1 MERRTFTMGLAAAA
15 ALGVPRVRAQ
25 ADRTVKL
32 VVPFPP
38 GAATDQIARALAQ
51 KLAPRLGQPVVVD
64 NKGGAA
70 GAIGS
75 DFVAKSAPDGNT
87 LLLGTIST
95 HGTNPAVTKT
105 AYDPV
110 ADFSHISL
118 LATSPLVFLSHP
130 AVPGRN
136 LEEFVAHARARPGMA
151 YGSNGN
157 GSYNHLAVELLKSR
171 AQVDLLHV
179 PYKGAA
185 PLMADL
191 AAGQIQFGAADLAGA
206 TQFIRPGKLKGLAV
220 AATQPWPGFDLPTV
234 IDSGY
239 AGFEVSVWY
248 ALFGPANL
256 PAETVARIHSAV
268 AESIEAP
275 DFRQRLLSQGTL
287 AQSETPVQ
295 LRDRVAK
302 ENARW
307 SAVARAAGVTAD

>member
-1 MERRTFTMGLAAAA
+1 MERRTFTMAMAAAA

-25 ADRTVKL
+25 ADRTIKL

-38 GAATDQIARALAQ
+38 GAATDQIARALAM
-51 KLAPRLGQPVVVD
+51 KLTPRLGQPVVVE

-75 DFVAKSAPDGNT
+75 DFVAKAAPDGNT
-87 LLLGTIST
+87 LLVGTIST

-105 AYDPV
+105 PYDPV
-110 ADFSHISL
+110 TDFSHISL

-136 LEEFVAHARARPGMA
+136 LEEFIAHARAHRGLA

-157 GSYNHLAVELLKSR
+157 GSYNHLAVELLKNQ
-171 AQVDLLHV
+171 AQVELLHV

-191 AAGQIQFGAADLAGA
+191 AAGQVHFGAADLAGA

-220 AATQPWPGFDLPTV
+220 ASRRRWEGFELPTV
-234 IDSGY
+234 IESGY
-239 AGFEVSVWY
+239 PGFEVSVWY
-248 ALFGPANL
+248 GLFGPANL
-256 PAETVARIHSAV
+256 PTETVDRLHAAV

-275 DFRQRLLSQGTL
+275 DFRQRFLSLGTL
-287 AQSETPVQ
+287 AHSETPVQ
-295 LRDRVAK
+295 LRDRVAR
-302 ENARW
+302 ENVRW
-307 SAVARAAGVTAD
+307 SAVPKAAGVTAD